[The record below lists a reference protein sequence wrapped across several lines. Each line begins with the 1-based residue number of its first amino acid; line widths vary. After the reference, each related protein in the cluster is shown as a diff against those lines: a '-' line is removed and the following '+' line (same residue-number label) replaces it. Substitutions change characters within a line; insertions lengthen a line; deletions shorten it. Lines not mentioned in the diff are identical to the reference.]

1 MPRAASQLSGEYC
14 QGRIPLP
21 WPLTSDQDD
30 PGPLSLCVR
39 FQVISRGGIV
49 NGMVT
54 QLWRIWSSQCL
65 FFSAEMVQHQSQ
77 TFYLNVLLMFTNH
90 RPPCWQRLNITDKT
104 RSYRVSMSGC
114 HYAPL
119 AIVTRLICLICLIV
133 PDLVLTHSPLLSSSA
148 PRPLP
153 HSSWHWPPLKP
164 TLGPTQDREPNSS
177 SENFTLITSLDNF
190 IPCIVSHFYVDNLID
205 ETRSI
210 KSWKFKL
217 TIIFRIPHWSHDAA
231 STLEQGK
238 VLVKMSRK
246 LIDESF
252 YLIWDGI
259 PILLSVEN

>member
-77 TFYLNVLLMFTNH
+77 TFYRNVLLMFTNH

-133 PDLVLTHSPLLSSSA
+133 PDLVLTHSPLSA
-148 PRPLP
+148 PPPSLLMALAAAQTNFGSDARPRTQQFLRELYTYNI
-153 HSSWHWPPLKP
+153 SI
-164 TLGPTQDREPNSS
+164 TL
-177 SENFTLITSLDNF
+177 FLVLY
-190 IPCIVSHFYVDNLID
+190 H
-205 ETRSI
+205 
-210 KSWKFKL
+210 
-217 TIIFRIPHWSHDAA
+217 IF
-231 STLEQGK
+231 
-238 VLVKMSRK
+238 M
-246 LIDESF
+246 
-252 YLIWDGI
+252 
-259 PILLSVEN
+259 

>member
-1 MPRAASQLSGEYC
+1 MAYLKFSMPFLFSWNGPASITNFLSEC
-14 QGRIPLP
+14 VAHVHKSQTTL
-21 WPLTSDQDD
+21 LTETEHYWQDKVISSVNVW
-30 PGPLSLCVR
+30 LSLCTIGHCHPTHLSHLSHCSWPGVD
-39 FQVISRGGIV
+39 S
-49 NGMVT
+49 
-54 QLWRIWSSQCL
+54 LSS
-65 FFSAEMVQHQSQ
+65 
-77 TFYLNVLLMFTNH
+77 LL
-90 RPPCWQRLNITDKT
+90 
-104 RSYRVSMSGC
+104 
-114 HYAPL
+114 
-119 AIVTRLICLICLIV
+119 
-133 PDLVLTHSPLLSSSA
+133 SSA

-231 STLEQGK
+231 STLEQGEA
-238 VLVKMSRK
+238 LVKMSRK

>member
-1 MPRAASQLSGEYC
+1 MFQNKLHLSKHKCNGFCALLVPTNLIIGPVISRA
-14 QGRIPLP
+14 QGRVSIIRRVLPGEDPLP
-21 WPLTSDQDD
+21 WPLSSDQDD

-77 TFYLNVLLMFTNH
+77 TFYRNVLLMFTNH

-133 PDLVLTHSPLLSSSA
+133 PDLVLTHSPLSSPQLRA
-148 PRPLP
+148 PSLTP
-153 HSSWHWPPLKP
+153 HGTGRRSNQLWVRRKTENPTVPPR
-164 TLGPTQDREPNSS
+164 TLH
-177 SENFTLITSLDNF
+177 L
-190 IPCIVSHFYVDNLID
+190 
-205 ETRSI
+205 
-210 KSWKFKL
+210 
-217 TIIFRIPHWSHDAA
+217 
-231 STLEQGK
+231 
-238 VLVKMSRK
+238 
-246 LIDESF
+246 
-252 YLIWDGI
+252 
-259 PILLSVEN
+259 